1 MEPISPKQAAR
12 TAELARREAERAA
25 FIARTYT
32 PGRVVADETPAER
45 MEAERLGLK
54 SASLR
59 EHPGTVGRQE
69 WGAGSE
75 KLW

>member
-12 TAELARREAERAA
+12 TAELARRECAQKE

-54 SASLR
+54 SAALR

-69 WGAGSE
+69 FGWGS
-75 KLW
+75 KPLW